1 VNKIVAYDVESVVPP
16 AISSV
21 RPVGAHRTMT
31 EGGRFPNIVPDQVS
45 APPHSL
51 VEDLHALLIGS
62 SLAAFGLV
70 MLQAAGLVTGGVAGV
85 ALVVSYGTDLPVGAL
100 FVAFNL
106 PFFLLARHRMGWPFT
121 LKSFATMLAL
131 ALFAAAMPEW
141 LRWSDVQPAFAA
153 LFGGSLIGMG
163 MLSLARHRA
172 SVGGVSILALYLQER
187 RGWSAGLIQMR
198 VDVMVVAASVAV
210 IPGRSAAFS
219 ALSAFA
225 QSLVVFAYHRPGR
238 YAGG

>member
-1 VNKIVAYDVESVVPP
+1 
-16 AISSV
+16 
-21 RPVGAHRTMT
+21 
-31 EGGRFPNIVPDQVS
+31 
-45 APPHSL
+45 
-51 VEDLHALLIGS
+51 
-62 SLAAFGLV
+62 
-70 MLQAAGLVTGGVAGV
+70 MLQAAGLVTGGVAGAALIV
-85 ALVVSYGTDLPVGAL
+85 AYGTRLPVGAL

-106 PFFLLARHRMGWPFT
+106 PFFLLARHRMGWQFT
-121 LKSFATMLAL
+121 LKSLATMLVL
-131 ALFAAAMPEW
+131 ALLASAMPKW
-141 LRWSDVQPAFAA
+141 LRWSDVQPVFAA

-187 RGWSAGLIQMR
+187 RGWSAGLIQLAI
-198 VDVMVVAASVAV
+198 DIMVVAASTTV

-225 QSLVVFAYHRPGR
+225 QSVVVFAYHRPGR